1 MEYLDETSEVDLVN
15 RMSRLAITLRK
26 QYGACVI
33 LLGQLN
39 DKIEQPERIGNPIL
53 HYPKK
58 TDIHGGKSVYMASDT
73 IIIIHRP
80 ETLQIQAYGPKHL
93 PTKGLVALHIL
104 KSRLNG
110 TEGLIRMKQDFA
122 HGNLV
127 YPYTEEDDDNI
138 LKLKPSVGV

>member
-1 MEYLDETSEVDLVN
+1 MEYLDEQSEVDLIN
-15 RMSRLAITLRK
+15 RVSRLAMFLKK
-26 QYGACVI
+26 QYGAMVI

-39 DKIEQPERIGNPIL
+39 DKIEQPERISNPAL

-80 ETLQIQAYGPKHL
+80 ETLQILNYGRNMF
-93 PTKGLVALHIL
+93 PTKDLVALHIL

-110 TEGLIRMKQDFA
+110 SEGMIRMRQDFA
-122 HGNLV
+122 HGTLT
-127 YPYTEEDDDNI
+127 YPYDAMESE
-138 LKLKPSVGV
+138 LKL